1 MPYDDD
7 NFMPDECW
15 FASCLID
22 DDVHHVRRCTSYPTT
37 MNLLPIQK
45 EHRPAIHLPKI
56 GLPFVPPNIALEISV
71 PFPTPLGP
79 HMTSGGFVLLR
90 AEEAGEAED
99 AEEEAEE
106 DKEAADRCV
115 SLWIVVKEDDKRL
128 VIIRIRRI
136 CAMVTLEEN
145 IKGL

>member
-1 MPYDDD
+1 M
-7 NFMPDECW
+7 
-15 FASCLID
+15 
-22 DDVHHVRRCTSYPTT
+22 
-37 MNLLPIQK
+37 
-45 EHRPAIHLPKI
+45 
-56 GLPFVPPNIALEISV
+56 
-71 PFPTPLGP
+71 
-79 HMTSGGFVLLR
+79 R